1 LKFNSNQQISDEK
14 ILNSTISDH
23 SDFNPELNGELFGF
37 QSTRQ
42 NDDQSGLSSFQII
55 NVTSILSEQAFKVT
69 VQIMHFTLD
78 ITILESLENSEN
90 FNKSTDFDSSGANST
105 IYFFRRISS
114 SQKKN
119 FVLKSVNYATDN
131 FNAIF
136 INTLKE
142 VAISKIASVM
152 QIGPSFETIFGFD
165 IIVHRQSI

>member
-1 LKFNSNQQISDEK
+1 
-14 ILNSTISDH
+14 
-23 SDFNPELNGELFGF
+23 
-37 QSTRQ
+37 
-42 NDDQSGLSSFQII
+42 
-55 NVTSILSEQAFKVT
+55 
-69 VQIMHFTLD
+69 MHFTLD